1 MPGKRKKTSGSTEKN
16 SLQSSINELLE
27 ENENSGEEVRE
38 LNRELRRYK
47 HDCEKARGK
56 YTRLLENYDTFMLQ
70 NVEAAI
76 RCTTPQSQYLAHGL
90 SANVL

>member
-38 LNRELRRYK
+38 LKRKLRRYK